1 MWATHTTLH
10 ATTHRATHTTYHRC
24 GGGISCKSAP
34 KVQKGRGFVPSGT
47 QVRRLKTPEGGFVPS
62 GTQVRRHKTPGM
74 VLGGGFG
81 TPGTPHIY
89 GNYCQLLSKALL
101 GSTIQLSGN
110 YCQLLSKALLG
121 STIEGW
127 PLSKSQLSGNYCQKP
142 FLGPLSKGGYPRAS

>member
-74 VLGGGFG
+74 VLGGVSG
-81 TPGTPHIY
+81 H
-89 GNYCQLLSKALL
+89 LSPALV
-101 GSTIQLSGN
+101 
-110 YCQLLSKALLG
+110 
-121 STIEGW
+121 
-127 PLSKSQLSGNYCQKP
+127 PP
-142 FLGPLSKGGYPRAS
+142 